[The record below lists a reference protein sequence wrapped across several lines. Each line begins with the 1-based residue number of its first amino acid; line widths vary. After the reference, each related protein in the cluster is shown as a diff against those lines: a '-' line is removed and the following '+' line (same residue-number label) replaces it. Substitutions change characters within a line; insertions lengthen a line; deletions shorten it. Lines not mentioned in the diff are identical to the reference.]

1 MRISSIKVFFIIL
14 SVFFLAPSKI
24 LAESPSVNQFVTI
37 VNPVRISSYTLDP
50 KASLAAEYQEV
61 KKRELS
67 ATWLLTYDAI
77 SDKGAYYIISGMD
90 QFQELGIFLEVTPNL
105 AKDANVI
112 YNKTDSWHRAN
123 AVFLSGYTQED
134 RQKLI
139 DAVFEKFKKNFGYYP
154 VSVGAWW
161 VDSYSLGYMKGKY
174 DIVSDLTVTDQ
185 FATDGY
191 QIWGQYWS
199 TPFYPSNFHSG
210 IPATSL
216 SDKLDIVT
224 IQWAARDPLSG
235 YGRGPASLFS
245 TQDYFTKNLSDEYFQ
260 KLISLYTEARSNKFG
275 QITVGLEGDF
285 TAGAYGGV
293 LARQLDIVKTMQD
306 KKTISAITMKDFAD
320 WYRIKFSEL
329 SPRQIIE
336 NDDILGGSSKSIWY
350 QSPKLRMHITYDYKT
365 YETRLLDLRFYYN
378 NFQEPYYVSPN
389 RDLNLSIN
397 IPSLVD
403 SAGNP
408 EEQWFIK
415 KGELDKTEIDGDDM
429 VLKYKD
435 GTWIKLSGDS
445 LTFSGKINKVPNS
458 ILNAASVKI
467 NTKGEFIS
475 VSPENN
481 WIYPKEGLLFKALT
495 PEATNFLKKR
505 KIIVTE
511 VVIGILLLF
520 FGLRILKRETSKK
533 LRFIFVSLLL
543 LIFFGGFFWFRL
555 NSRNYFVSQAEL
567 DALNRISKMP
577 GDKVVVFDKI
587 CLQCS
592 FHTKYAP
599 AVFFNKRNYV
609 KDVSGKKVVY
619 NSSVFNA
626 KTREEARREL
636 NKLKADYIY
645 AVRFEDYKEVVPFS
659 PGDLNL
665 EEIYSNANATIW
677 KIRKK

>member
-1 MRISSIKVFFIIL
+1 MKISFLACFIICSL
-14 SVFFLAPSKI
+14 LFLVPSKV
-24 LAESPSVNQFVTI
+24 LAESSGVNQFVTI

-61 KKRELS
+61 EKRKLP
-67 ATWLLTYDAI
+67 ATWLLTYDVV
-77 SDKGAYYIISGMD
+77 SNEDVHSIIKGMD

-123 AVFLSGYTQED
+123 SVFLSGYTKED
-134 RQKLI
+134 RRKLI
-139 DAVFEKFKKNFGYYP
+139 DAVFEKFKKSFGYYP

-161 VDSYSLGYMKGKY
+161 VDSFSLEYMKGKY
-174 DIVSDLTVTDQ
+174 NIISNLTVTDQ

-191 QIWGQYWS
+191 EVWGQYWS
-199 TPFYPSNFHSG
+199 TPFYSSKLHSG
-210 IPATSL
+210 IPGASM

-224 IQWAARDPLSG
+224 IQWAARDPLNG

-245 TQDYFTKNLSDEYFQ
+245 TQDYFTKNLSNEYFQ
-260 KLISLYTEARSNKFG
+260 KLISLYTEARNNKFG

-285 TAGAYGGV
+285 TSNAYGGV
-293 LARQLDIVKTMQD
+293 FARQLDIVKAMQD
-306 KKTISAITMKDFAD
+306 KKTISVNTMKDFAN
-320 WYRIKFSEL
+320 WYRTNFSEL

-336 NDDILGGSSKSIWY
+336 ADDILGGSSKSIWY
-350 QSPKLRMHITYDYKT
+350 QSPNLRIHITYDYKT
-365 YETRLLDLRFYYN
+365 HETRLLDLRFYYN
-378 NFQEPYYVSPN
+378 NFQEPYYTSPN

-397 IPSLVD
+397 IPSLID
-403 SAGNP
+403 SAADS
-408 EEQWFIK
+408 EEQWLIK
-415 KGELDKTEIDGDDM
+415 KEELDKTEIDGDDM
-429 VLKYKD
+429 FLKYKD
-435 GTWIKLSGDS
+435 GAWIKLSEGS
-445 LTFSGKINKVPNS
+445 LTFFGTINQVPKT

-467 NTKGEFIS
+467 NKKGNFIS
-475 VSPENN
+475 VSPEKS
-481 WIYPKEGLLFKALT
+481 WIYSKEGLLFKDLT
-495 PEATNFLKKR
+495 PEATNFLRQR
-505 KIIVTE
+505 KIM
-511 VVIGILLLF
+511 VVEIAVGISLLF
-520 FGLRILKRETSKK
+520 FVLMALRRKSSKRF
-533 LRFIFVSLLL
+533 RFISVSLVL
-543 LIFFGGFFWFRL
+543 LIFLGGFFWFRL
-555 NSRNYFVSQAEL
+555 NSRIYFVSQAEL
-567 DALNRISKMP
+567 DALNRMSKMP

-626 KTREEARREL
+626 KTREEAKREL

-677 KIRKK
+677 RIRKK